1 LAAKAIG
8 LACSYPNPSAT
19 VRVEVEAVLFAGTPR
34 RGRRAGGSV
43 AMVGKGTV
51 TVPTETPADDV
62 VDVVSRLIRF
72 DTTNT
77 GDLETTRGEA
87 ECAEWVG
94 AQLEEVGYQV
104 EYVES
109 GAPGRTNVFAW
120 LKGADS
126 SRGALLIHGHLDVV
140 PAEPADWSVHPF
152 SGAIEDGYVWG
163 RGAVDM
169 KDMVGMMI
177 VTARQF
183 RRAGVVPPRDL
194 VFAFLADEESGGKY
208 GSHWL
213 VDNRPDLFD
222 GVTEAVGEVG
232 GFSLTVPRHDGGER
246 RLYLIETAE
255 KSLNW
260 MRLTAR
266 GRPGHG
272 SMTHDHNAVTW
283 IAEAVARLGR
293 HQFPVVVTDSVA
305 QFLAAVGE
313 ETGHAFDIDSPD
325 LEGAINKLGP
335 IARIVKATLRDTANP
350 TMLKAGYKANVVPA
364 TAEAVVD
371 CRVLPGR
378 QAAFEA
384 EVDELLGPEV
394 SREWVTN
401 LPSYETSFDGD
412 LVDTM
417 NAALL
422 AVDPDA
428 RTVPYMLSGGTDAKA
443 FARLGIRCFGF
454 TPLRLPPD
462 LDFASLFHGIDERVP
477 VDALRFGTEVLTHF
491 LTHC

>member
-1 LAAKAIG
+1 
-8 LACSYPNPSAT
+8 
-19 VRVEVEAVLFAGTPR
+19 
-34 RGRRAGGSV
+34 
-43 AMVGKGTV
+43 MVGKVTV
-51 TVPTETPADDV
+51 TVPAGLPVDDV
-62 VDVVSRLIRF
+62 VDVVSTLIRF

-77 GDLETTRGEA
+77 GEPETTKGET
-87 ECAEWVG
+87 ECARWV
-94 AQLEEVGYQV
+94 AEQLEEVGYQV

-109 GAPGRTNVFAW
+109 GAPGRGNVFAR
-120 LKGADS
+120 LAGADS

-152 SGAIEDGYVWG
+152 SGAVEDGYVWG

-177 VTARQF
+177 VVARQF
-183 RRAGVVPPRDL
+183 RRAGIVPPRDL
-194 VFAFLADEESGGKY
+194 VFAFVADEENGGAF
-208 GSHWL
+208 GAQWL
-213 VDNRPDLFD
+213 VDNRPDLFA
-222 GVTEAVGEVG
+222 GVSEAVGEVG
-232 GFSLTVPRHDGGER
+232 GFSLTVPRREGGEQ

-255 KSLNW
+255 KGLQW

-266 GRPGHG
+266 GRAGHG
-272 SMTHDHNAVTW
+272 SMVHDHNAVTVL
-283 IAEAVARLGR
+283 AEAVARLGR
-293 HQFPVVVTDSVA
+293 HRFPLVLSDTVV

-313 ETGHAFDIDSPD
+313 ETGHSFDTDSPD
-325 LEGAINKLGP
+325 LEGAIDKLGP
-335 IARIVKATLRDTANP
+335 IARILKATLRDTANP

-364 TAEAVVD
+364 TAEAMVD

-384 EVDELLGPEV
+384 EVDELIGPDV
-394 SREWVTN
+394 TREWIRD

-412 LVDTM
+412 LVDAM

-422 AVDPDA
+422 SVDPDA

-443 FARLGIRCFGF
+443 FARLGVRCFGF
-454 TPLRLPPD
+454 IPLRLPPD
-462 LDFASLFHGIDERVP
+462 LDFSALFHGVDERVP
-477 VDALRFGTEVLTHF
+477 VDALRFGTQVLANF

>member
-1 LAAKAIG
+1 
-8 LACSYPNPSAT
+8 
-19 VRVEVEAVLFAGTPR
+19 
-34 RGRRAGGSV
+34 
-43 AMVGKGTV
+43 MVGKVTV
-51 TVPTETPADDV
+51 TVPAGLPVDDV
-62 VDVVSRLIRF
+62 VDVVSTLIRF

-77 GDLETTRGEA
+77 GDPETTKGEA
-87 ECAEWVG
+87 ECARWV
-94 AQLEEVGYQV
+94 AEQLEEVGYQV

-109 GAPGRTNVFAW
+109 GAPGRGNVFAR
-120 LKGADS
+120 LPGADR
-126 SRGALLIHGHLDVV
+126 SRDALLIHGHLDVV

-152 SGAIEDGYVWG
+152 SGAVEDGYVWG

-177 VTARQF
+177 VVARQF
-183 RRAGVVPPRDL
+183 RRAGIVPPRDL
-194 VFAFLADEESGGKY
+194 VFAFVADEEHGGKF
-208 GSHWL
+208 GAQWL
-213 VDNRPDLFD
+213 VDNRPDLFA
-222 GVTEAVGEVG
+222 GVSEAIGEVG
-232 GFSLTVPRHDGGER
+232 GFSLTVPRRDGGER

-255 KSLNW
+255 KGLQW

-266 GRPGHG
+266 GKAGHG
-272 SMTHDHNAVTW
+272 SMVHDHNAVTVL
-283 IAEAVARLGR
+283 AEAVARLGR
-293 HQFPVVVTDSVA
+293 HRFPLVLSDTVV

-313 ETGHAFDIDSPD
+313 ETGHPFDTDSPD
-325 LEGAINKLGP
+325 LEGAIDKLGP

-364 TAEAVVD
+364 TAEAMVD

-384 EVDELLGPEV
+384 EVDELIGPAV
-394 SREWVTN
+394 TREWVRD
-401 LPSYETSFDGD
+401 LPSYETGFDGD
-412 LVDTM
+412 LVDAM

-422 AVDPDA
+422 AADPDA

-454 TPLRLPPD
+454 IPLRLPPD
-462 LDFASLFHGIDERVP
+462 LDFSALFHGVDERVP
-477 VDALRFGTEVLTHF
+477 VDALRFGTQVLASF